1 MFTTNTD
8 AQFHAHEHEK
18 EFRTVGS
25 LLAHTWKK
33 ILLLNHSDLVWNKP
47 QTLIFL
53 LSQLNSNYDR
63 LESSENSSVNIE
75 H

>member
-1 MFTTNTD
+1 MFTTNTE

-33 ILLLNHSDLVWNKP
+33 SYYSIM
-47 QTLIFL
+47 QTLCET
-53 LSQLNSNYDR
+53 N
-63 LESSENSSVNIE
+63 
-75 H
+75 HKP

>member
-1 MFTTNTD
+1 MFTTNSD

-25 LLAHTWKK
+25 LLAHTWKI
-33 ILLLNHSDLVWNKP
+33 ILLLNHADLVWNKP

-63 LESSENSSVNIE
+63 LESSENSFVNIE